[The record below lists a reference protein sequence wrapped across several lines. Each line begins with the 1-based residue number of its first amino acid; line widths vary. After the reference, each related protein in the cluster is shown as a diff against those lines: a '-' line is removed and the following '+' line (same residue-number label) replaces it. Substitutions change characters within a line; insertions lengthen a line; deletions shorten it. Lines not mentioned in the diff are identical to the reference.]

1 MTIIAWFLDKFG
13 LAGVLVAGL
22 LVFYEGLPG
31 INYVTPVLRIVP
43 GIGEAVD
50 DLAQG
55 RVGRAYQRGRDEER
69 AAAEEQRR
77 LWEDR
82 KRVEIAGIEA
92 GYLDDRRTA
101 KDALAA
107 LERELSDAKASD
119 DTHGCPDAIPASLSK
134 RLNAV
139 GRSAAAASA
148 P

>member
-1 MTIIAWFLDKFG
+1 MIITWFLNKFG
-13 LAGVLVAGL
+13 LAGVLIAGL
-22 LVFYEGLPG
+22 LVFYEGVPG
-31 INYVTPVLRIVP
+31 VNYVTPVLRIVP
-43 GIGEAVD
+43 GLGEAVD

-55 RVGRAYQRGRDEER
+55 RVGRSYQRGRDEER
-69 AAAEEQRR
+69 AAAEQQRL

-107 LERELSDAKASD
+107 LERELSDAKISGNPR
-119 DTHGCPDAIPASLSK
+119 GCPDAVPASLSK
-134 RLNAV
+134 RLNVV
-139 GRSAAAASA
+139 GRPSASTSA